1 MVIFNLFLY
10 LTILFVGCNLISS
23 ILILNELKRRDI
35 KINYWLL
42 RFLMPKY
49 ARQYKD
55 IMLEATGQ
63 VGAVYTFWLVTIYL
77 ILISF
82 AIVILIRF
90 NIF

>member
-1 MVIFNLFLY
+1 MVIFNLFFY
-10 LTILFVGCNLISS
+10 LTILFAVCNLISS

-55 IMLEATGQ
+55 IMLEETGQ